1 MVTCEFMGR
10 LGNNM
15 FQIACAYAIAKK
27 YKDVVG
33 FPAFPYFNL
42 PERISE
48 PENFFIQRTGPNN
61 IPDIKYQKNLCLVG
75 FFQRY
80 EIFDSIKQELM
91 EKVFK
96 VPVDWHPN
104 TIAVH
109 VRRGD
114 FANDT
119 ENFPMQPITYY
130 MKALEMLN
138 YKNKQ
143 VVFCSDDIAWCKKNF
158 TFPCEF
164 REKTSP
170 IDDIYF
176 MANSDAV
183 VMSNSTFSF
192 WGAYLSLLKRKII
205 FPLHWFSQKSG
216 RNGYEIC
223 PEDWIGI

>member
-1 MVTCEFMGR
+1 MITCEFLGR

-15 FQIACAYAIAKK
+15 FQIACTYAVANK
-27 YKDVVG
+27 YKDTVG
-33 FPAFPYFNL
+33 FPDFPYFNL
-42 PERISE
+42 PKRQTE

-61 IPDIKYQKNLCLVG
+61 IPDIKHKKNLCLVG

-80 EIFDSIKQELM
+80 EVFDNIKQELI
-91 EKVFK
+91 ENVFK
-96 VPVDWHPN
+96 VPQDWHPN

-114 FANDT
+114 FANNT
-119 ENFPMQPITYY
+119 EDFPMQPVSYY
-130 MKALEMLN
+130 MQALEMLN

-143 VVFCSDDIAWCKKNF
+143 VIFCSDDIPWCKKNF
-158 TFPCEF
+158 PFASF

-176 MANSDAV
+176 IANCESV

-192 WGAYLSLLKRKII
+192 WGAYLNMQQRKII
-205 FPLHWFSQKSG
+205 FPMHWFSLKSG

-223 PEDWIGI
+223 PGNWIGI